1 MYFEDADY
9 CRRARRAGYE
19 IWCVPQARVWH
30 QVSASER
37 KQKLAARNALAW
49 GRAHF
54 YRNHPHGP
62 WQGLTLAYL
71 FGKSVMMTAQDAW
84 SGDWT
89 LVKPQ
94 WLGMLDGVWG
104 KPSRYADFLK

>member
-1 MYFEDADY
+1 M
-9 CRRARRAGYE
+9 
-19 IWCVPQARVWH
+19 WH
-30 QVSASER
+30 KVSVSAR
-37 KQKLAARNALAW
+37 KQKPATRYAQAW

-71 FGKSVMMTAQDAW
+71 FAKSAVMTVQDMW
-84 SGDWT
+84 LGDWI
-89 LVKPQ
+89 LAKSQ
-94 WLGMLDGVWG
+94 WLGTLDGIRD